1 MWFQM
6 SNMIIGIT
14 GLARAG
20 KDTVADYIADRYNF
34 KVFTMSDTL
43 KGECMKRNL
52 EITKDNLSHVGD
64 AMRKEFGND
73 IVAVKTIEKAKNFP
87 KSIIT
92 GVRSPEET
100 DLFKRESS
108 HFILL
113 SIAAED
119 DKRFE
124 RRSEKD
130 PKTETEFFARD
141 ERDMENKGLGDVL
154 EMSDRDI
161 ENNGTFDELHEKVDK
176 FIENIKI
183 E

>member
-1 MWFQM
+1 M
-6 SNMIIGIT
+6 SNIIIGIT

-20 KDTVADYIADRYNF
+20 KDTVADYIAEKYNF

-52 EITKDNLSHVGD
+52 EITKDNLSKIGD

-100 DLFKRESS
+100 DLFKRASS

-113 SIAAED
+113 SIAAD
-119 DKRFE
+119 DKKRFE
-124 RRSEKD
+124 RRSERD
-130 PKTETEFFARD
+130 PNTETEFFARD
-141 ERDMENKGLGDVL
+141 ERDMKNKGLGDVL
-154 EMSDRDI
+154 EMSDHDI
-161 ENNGTFDELHEKVDK
+161 ENNGTLDELYEKLDT
-176 FIENIKI
+176 FIENIHF
-183 E
+183 

>member
-1 MWFQM
+1 M
-6 SNMIIGIT
+6 SNIIIGIT

-20 KDTVADYIADRYNF
+20 KDTVANYIAEKYNF

-52 EITKDNLSHVGD
+52 EVTKDNLSHIGD

-87 KSIIT
+87 RSIIT

-100 DLFKRESS
+100 DLFKRVSS
-108 HFILL
+108 HFMLL
-113 SIAAED
+113 SIISED
-119 DKRFE
+119 SNRYA

-141 ERDMENKGLGDVL
+141 ERDMKNKGLGDVL
-154 EMSDRDI
+154 EMSDHDI
-161 ENNGTFDELHEKVDK
+161 ENNETFDELYVKVDE